1 MNSSKSPHEVLLNAG
16 ACWGRVLRKG
26 FQTSVL
32 KNKEKLTQKE
42 GRKMGVEVD
51 IITENGAKLQP
62 H

>member
-42 GRKMGVEVD
+42 EQRK
-51 IITENGAKLQP
+51 
-62 H
+62 